1 MIWVDYG
8 ILAVLL
14 VSVIVGLVRGF
25 AREVFGLAT
34 WVLAFWL
41 ALSFAA
47 PFGHWLEA
55 FINVPSV
62 RKITAY
68 ALLFLGGLLA
78 GGIVTALIVRVMRS
92 NDGISSIDRT
102 LGGGFGLLR
111 GGLLVGAFILIG
123 GLTPLKQDPWWSQ
136 STLMPRFAWLADGL
150 QTLIPERWIL
160 QIQSTDSELPAGLPD
175 EQTDGSREGAPVSGT
190 TSL

>member
-25 AREVFGLAT
+25 AREVLGLAT

-41 ALSFAA
+41 ALRFAA

-55 FINVPSV
+55 FISVPSV

-78 GGIVTALIVRVMRS
+78 GGIVTSLIVRALRS
-92 NDGISSIDRT
+92 SGGLSSIDRT
-102 LGGGFGLLR
+102 LGGGFGLVR
-111 GGLLVGAFILIG
+111 GGLIVGAFILVG
-123 GLTPLKQDPWWSQ
+123 GITPLKQDPWWSQ
-136 STLMPRFAWLADGL
+136 SALMPHFQWLADGL
-150 QTLIPERWIL
+150 KVLIPERWIL
-160 QIQSTDSELPAGLPD
+160 QIQSTDSELPAGLPG
-175 EQTDGSREGAPVSGT
+175 EQLDGLREGAPVSGS